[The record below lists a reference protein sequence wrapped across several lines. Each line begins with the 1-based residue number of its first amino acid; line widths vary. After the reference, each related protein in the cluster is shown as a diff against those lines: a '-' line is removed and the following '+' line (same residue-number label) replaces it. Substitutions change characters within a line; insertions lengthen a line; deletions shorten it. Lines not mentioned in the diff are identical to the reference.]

1 MKSIIFDSSTIISL
15 AMQNLLW
22 VLKPLKSA
30 FGGEFYICESV
41 KRELVDRPLAGKK
54 FKYEALSVMYLLKQG
69 DLKLSSEDLSVQT
82 NKLMFLANHS
92 FKAQD
97 WIKLVHEGEME
108 ALALAM
114 KLKSSAYF
122 VDERTT
128 RLLIESPTLLSNL
141 LKQKLHTKITM
152 NRENILAF
160 QKIVRDIKILRSS
173 ELLIIGYELGLFD
186 KFIIR
191 TDLRKTLLD
200 GLLWGTR
207 LRGCS
212 ISSKEISDALKI
224 EKL

>member
-1 MKSIIFDSSTIISL
+1 MKSIVFDSSTIISL
-15 AMQNLLW
+15 AMQDLLW

-30 FGGEFYICESV
+30 LDGEFYISESV
-41 KRELVDRPLAGKK
+41 KRELVDKPLLSKK
-54 FKYEALSVMYLLKQG
+54 FKYEALSIMYLLEQG
-69 DLKLSSEDLSVQT
+69 DLKQYSDDLDVHT

-108 ALALAM
+108 ALALAL
-114 KLKSSAYF
+114 KLKSDAYF

-128 RLLIESPTLLSNL
+128 RLLIESPDLLSDL
-141 LKQKLHTKITM
+141 LKIKLHTRITR

-160 QKIVRDIKILRSS
+160 QKIVKNIQVLRSS
-173 ELLIIGYELGLFD
+173 ELLIRGYELGVFD

-191 TDLRKTLLD
+191 KDLRKTLLD